1 MNRQFRVIASIV
13 VLLGGAA
20 ATGALAY
27 HWFIGKEVAAVEQ
40 APPLS
45 FVDLNQQPQALSQ
58 WRGKLVLV
66 NFWATWC
73 TPCRKEIPML
83 VEVREQYLDR
93 GFEILGPAMD
103 EPAAAAKVAEVLKIS
118 YPVFA
123 GSTDIIAAM
132 DAFGD
137 QLGALPFS
145 VLLAPDGRILMR
157 KSGEL
162 QRDELVAL
170 LEQHL

>member
-1 MNRQFRVIASIV
+1 M
-13 VLLGGAA
+13 
-20 ATGALAY
+20 
-27 HWFIGKEVAAVEQ
+27 
-40 APPLS
+40 
-45 FVDLNQQPQALSQ
+45 
-58 WRGKLVLV
+58 
-66 NFWATWC
+66 
-73 TPCRKEIPML
+73 
-83 VEVREQYLDR
+83 EVREQYLDR

>member
-1 MNRQFRVIASIV
+1 MSRKITVVAGIA
-13 VLLGGAA
+13 VLLAGAA

-27 HWFIGKEVAAVEQ
+27 NWFLGSRPATLAQ
-40 APPLS
+40 APALS

-58 WRGKLVLV
+58 WRGQLVLV

-83 VEVREQYLDR
+83 VEVRELYKDR

-103 EPAAAAKVAEVLKIS
+103 EPAAAAKVAEVLNIS

-123 GSTDIIAAM
+123 GGADIIAAM

-162 QRDELVAL
+162 QRAELVQL
-170 LEQHL
+170 LEKHL